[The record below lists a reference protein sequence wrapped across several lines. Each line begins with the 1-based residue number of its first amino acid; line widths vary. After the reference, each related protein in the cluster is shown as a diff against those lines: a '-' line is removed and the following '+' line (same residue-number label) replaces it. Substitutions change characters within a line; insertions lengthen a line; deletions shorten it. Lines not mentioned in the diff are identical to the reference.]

1 MKKPLLRIALAT
13 SVTLSGVLADPL
25 EKPNIIV
32 ILADD
37 LGYADLAVQGQEK
50 DLFTP
55 NLDRMAA
62 EGVRCTAAYT
72 TAPQCSPS
80 RVGLLT
86 GRYQQRIGID
96 TIPDLPLASEE
107 VLIPEMLKP
116 AGYTSAMVGKWH
128 LEPNVICKKWIAE
141 NLPDAKRN
149 QRGFVDIPLSM
160 KLPYM
165 PESQGF
171 NHYFCGEMNHYRV
184 NFTRKGEAS
193 EPKVITEK
201 GFRVDIQSDAAV
213 AFIDQHHNT
222 PFFLY
227 LSYYAP
233 HTPLVAPEPY
243 IDRFSKD
250 MAIRRRAALAMI
262 HGVDHGVGR
271 VLDALERHGI
281 DDNTIVFFTSDNGA
295 PVHKRRDSPL
305 DKDMGGWDGSLNT
318 PWVGE
323 KGMLSEG
330 GIRVPYLVRWPG
342 KLPAG
347 KVYPHPI
354 STLDIAATARSVAG
368 LSADHRLDGIDLI
381 PLFTDESASAP
392 ERALHWRF
400 WNQIAIREGRW
411 KYLNANSEAEFL
423 FDLDDPDHEKKN
435 LATSHPEIL
444 ERLRKK
450 SNTWASELKPAGPP
464 KGKVDPEEVGWYRE
478 YFDREL
484 K

>member
-1 MKKPLLRIALAT
+1 
-13 SVTLSGVLADPL
+13 
-25 EKPNIIV
+25 V
-32 ILADD
+32 IFADD

-62 EGVRCTAAYT
+62 QGVRCTAGYA

-80 RVGLLT
+80 RAGLLT
-86 GRYQQRIGID
+86 GRYQQRVGID
-96 TIPDLPLASEE
+96 TIPDLPLANEE
-107 VLIPEMLKP
+107 VLIPEMLAP

-128 LEPNVICKKWIAE
+128 LEPNVICRKWIAE
-141 NLPDAKRN
+141 HLPDAKPDK
-149 QRGFVDIPLSM
+149 RGFVNIPLA
-160 KLPYM
+160 KRIPYL

-171 NHYFCGEMNHYRV
+171 DHYFCGEMNHYRA
-184 NFTRKGEAS
+184 NFTRSGKAC
-193 EPKVITEK
+193 EPSNIEEK

-213 AFIDQHHNT
+213 AFIDHHHDA

-233 HTPLVAPEPY
+233 HTPLVTPEPY
-243 IDRFSKD
+243 ADRFSKD
-250 MAIRRRAALAMI
+250 MAVRRRAALAMI

-271 VLDALERHGI
+271 VLDALERNGI

-305 DKDMGGWDGSLNT
+305 DVDMGGWDGSLNT

-323 KGMLSEG
+323 KGMLAEG

-347 KVYPHPI
+347 KVFSAPV

-368 LSADHRLDGIDLI
+368 LPADPRLDGVDLL
-381 PLFTDESASAP
+381 PLMKDEAAAAP
-392 ERALHWRF
+392 ERALYWRF

-411 KYLNANSEAEFL
+411 KYLNANSQAEFL
-423 FDLDDPDHEKKN
+423 FDLDDPAHEKKN
-435 LATSHPEIL
+435 LAKSHPEIV
-444 ERLRKK
+444 ERLRRK
-450 SNTWASELKPAGPP
+450 STDWAAGLKPPGVPHGTP
-464 KGKVDPEEVGWYRE
+464 DPEEVEWFRE
-478 YFDREL
+478 YFDAEL